1 MPRLVLTAKAQGLN
15 TLRLTVTY
23 DPVDILAALDEG
35 ASQGKP
41 AVTGLCASG
50 VLSLTPSARA
60 VQCLGTLR
68 YVALRGVSARLACV
82 AFFSFLL
89 GVL

>member
-60 VQCLGTLR
+60 MQCLGTLR
-68 YVALRGVSARLACV
+68 YVAWVSARLSCV